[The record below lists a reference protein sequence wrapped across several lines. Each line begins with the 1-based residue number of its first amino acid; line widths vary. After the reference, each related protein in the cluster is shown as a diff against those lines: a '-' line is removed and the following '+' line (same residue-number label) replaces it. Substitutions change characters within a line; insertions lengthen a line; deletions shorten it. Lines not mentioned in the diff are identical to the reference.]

1 VSLPAKN
8 IDHYQLIEE
17 VGVGGLGRVFRAL
30 DSHTG
35 RYVAIKMLHDRF
47 IQSRKFLGIFHR
59 ELLIVSRLHHKN
71 IVSYL
76 DGGFQP
82 PDCYI
87 VTEFVEG
94 SSLYALMK
102 KSGRMPPIVALCIL
116 IDMLQGIDY
125 LHLHDVIHSDLSAP
139 NVLIQNNGRVLVTD
153 FGLACQQE
161 VEDYKNYMVGT
172 PGYYSPEH
180 VTESAIVPQ
189 TDLYCAGL
197 ILYEMLTASKAVPA
211 SQDRKKVYQGMKKI
225 SLSQIQ
231 SDDRKLSS
239 MLKKVLKGTLH
250 INPSKRVQTSEAM
263 MFAVYSI
270 LKQYNIRYAR
280 YAIEQYLID
289 QGFAEGEL
297 KVPKQDIYRGFVG

>member
-1 VSLPAKN
+1 MALPVKN

-17 VGVGGLGRVFRAL
+17 VGVGGLGRVFRSV
-30 DSHTG
+30 DTRSG
-35 RYVAIKMLHDRF
+35 KFVAIKMLHDRF
-47 IQSRKFLGIFHR
+47 TQSRKFLGIFHR
-59 ELLIVSRLHHKN
+59 ELLIVSRLDHKN

-76 DGGFQP
+76 DGGFEP
-82 PDCYI
+82 PNCYI

-197 ILYEMLTASKAVPA
+197 ILYEMLTGSKAVPA
-211 SQDRKKVYQGMKKI
+211 SQDRKKVLKGMKKL
-225 SLSQIQ
+225 SLSKVQ
-231 SDDRKLSS
+231 SDDRKLMA
-239 MLKKVLKGTLH
+239 MLRKLLKVTLH
-250 INPSKRVQTSEAM
+250 INAAKRVQTSEQM
-263 MFAVYSI
+263 MFGVYSI
-270 LKQYNIRYAR
+270 LKRYNIRYAR
-280 YAIEQYLID
+280 YAIEQYLIES
-289 QGFAEGEL
+289 GVVEGNFSG
-297 KVPKQDIYRGFVG
+297 PKQDIYRGFIG